1 MEGEAKKFKK
11 AISQAKEG
19 VKSRKRDIDDK
30 NLGED
35 DTQKEQVNDSFIYNN
50 AILILEDDNTNVNQ
64 VDNQQEV
71 SDEEIQEIELQFQN
85 LSEFFL
91 WFVPVNKLAK
101 DSSSHATLRGQF
113 SDKILSGSLD
123 DVFSKVYK
131 TDKPLNP
138 KSFDEIIPK
147 IVSEIYE
154 KDKNGWLVGFF
165 VLCYA
170 KIPENPINRDYFI
183 IDNADAIVFKKDS
196 KVVADEKQRE
206 DDIKTFSEK
215 LKKDIPNVE
224 NLNQNPTISISD
236 IETLGQGGQQDNFL
250 QEILSNKDTMP
261 NSYRLLNAIKQNPN
275 SRNSDKYVEEL
286 NKWVAQ
292 ENPKHVLSKS
302 DLGKQLLPKLVDENG
317 NLTVQDFNSLVQ
329 TCFENEEL
337 KKIVLDYTTSEDEE
351 EPWWNQCNDKWIRE
365 KMQLM
370 KDNGYI

>member
-1 MEGEAKKFKK
+1 M
-11 AISQAKEG
+11 
-19 VKSRKRDIDDK
+19 
-30 NLGED
+30 
-35 DTQKEQVNDSFIYNN
+35 
-50 AILILEDDNTNVNQ
+50 
-64 VDNQQEV
+64 
-71 SDEEIQEIELQFQN
+71 
-85 LSEFFL
+85 
-91 WFVPVNKLAK
+91 AK

-224 NLNQNPTISISD
+224 NLN
-236 IETLGQGGQQDNFL
+236 
-250 QEILSNKDTMP
+250 
-261 NSYRLLNAIKQNPN
+261 
-275 SRNSDKYVEEL
+275 
-286 NKWVAQ
+286 
-292 ENPKHVLSKS
+292 
-302 DLGKQLLPKLVDENG
+302 
-317 NLTVQDFNSLVQ
+317 
-329 TCFENEEL
+329 
-337 KKIVLDYTTSEDEE
+337 
-351 EPWWNQCNDKWIRE
+351 
-365 KMQLM
+365 
-370 KDNGYI
+370 